1 MIFSLNTVHVIYI
14 KVIKKQFFVSF
25 IIFYEIKKWVNR
37 QKNDQFVK
45 KAKQLGY
52 INRAAFKLEEIE
64 QKYKIIEHSR
74 EILELGSS
82 PGGWT
87 QVILNYNSKTNI
99 TCFDLLDMK
108 MNNQRIAFYRE
119 DFLKFNFTNLKNKFD
134 LVLSDVAPNTT
145 GHQSTDHL
153 RISQLIYEVI
163 DRLEIILKKQGS
175 FIFKIWK
182 GEEEKEIIKMLKKI
196 FDKVEYFKPK
206 SSRQESSEI
215 FIISRGFRLHEE

>member
-1 MIFSLNTVHVIYI
+1 MKSKTWIY
-14 KVIKKQFFVSF
+14 
-25 IIFYEIKKWVNR
+25 R

-64 QKYKIIEHSR
+64 HKFKIIEKSK
-74 EILELGSS
+74 EVLELGAS

-87 QVILNYNSKTNI
+87 QVIINSNSFVNI
-99 TCFDLLDMK
+99 TCFDLLEMK
-108 MNNQRIAFYRE
+108 LKNKNITFFNE
-119 DFLKFNFTNLKNKFD
+119 DFLNYDFNNFKNKFD
-134 LVLSDVAPNTT
+134 LVLSDIAPNTT

-153 RISQLIYEVI
+153 KISQLIYEII
-163 DRLEIILKKQGS
+163 DTLKFILKVKGS

-182 GEEEKEIIKMLKKI
+182 GEEEKEIINKLKSM
-196 FDKVEYFKPK
+196 FNKVDYFKPK

-215 FIISRGFRLHEE
+215 FIISREFKINE

>member
-1 MIFSLNTVHVIYI
+1 MSYI
-14 KVIKKQFFVSF
+14 LKLLKNNFLFAILSF
-25 IIFYEIKKWVNR
+25 MKSKNWVNR
-37 QKNDQFVK
+37 QKNDQFVM
-45 KAKQLGY
+45 KAKQLVY

-108 MNNQRIAFYRE
+108 INNQSIAFYRE
-119 DFLKFNFTNLKNKFD
+119 DFLKYNFTNLKNKFD

-215 FIISRGFRLHEE
+215 FIISRGFRFHEE

>member
-1 MIFSLNTVHVIYI
+1 MSYI
-14 KVIKKQFFVSF
+14 LKLLKNNFLLTLLSF
-25 IIFYEIKKWVNR
+25 MKSKNWVNR

-64 QKYKIIEHSR
+64 QKYKIIENSR

-108 MNNQRIAFYRE
+108 INNQSVAFYRE
-119 DFLKFNFTNLKNKFD
+119 DFLKYNFTNLKNKFD

>member
-1 MIFSLNTVHVIYI
+1 MSYI
-14 KVIKKQFFVSF
+14 LKLLKNNFLLTLLSF
-25 IIFYEIKKWVNR
+25 MKSKNWVNR

-108 MNNQRIAFYRE
+108 MNNQRISFFKE
-119 DFLKFNFTNLKNKFD
+119 DFLKYNFTNLKKNFD

-175 FIFKIWK
+175 FLFKIWK

>member
-1 MIFSLNTVHVIYI
+1 MKSKN
-14 KVIKKQFFVSF
+14 
-25 IIFYEIKKWVNR
+25 WVNR

-87 QVILNYNSKTNI
+87 QVILNYNSNTNI

-108 MNNQRIAFYRE
+108 INNQSIAFYRE
-119 DFLKFNFTNLKNKFD
+119 DFLKYNFTNLKNKFD

>member
-1 MIFSLNTVHVIYI
+1 MKSKN
-14 KVIKKQFFVSF
+14 
-25 IIFYEIKKWVNR
+25 WVNR

-87 QVILNYNSKTNI
+87 QVILSYNPKTNI

-108 MNNQRIAFYRE
+108 INNQRIAFFKE
-119 DFLKFNFTNLKNKFD
+119 DFLKYNFTNFKNKFD

-182 GEEEKEIIKMLKKI
+182 GEEEKEIIKILKKK

-215 FIISRGFRLHEE
+215 FILSRGFRLNEE

>member
-1 MIFSLNTVHVIYI
+1 MKSKTWIY
-14 KVIKKQFFVSF
+14 
-25 IIFYEIKKWVNR
+25 R

-52 INRAAFKLEEIE
+52 VNRAAFKLVEIE
-64 QKYKIIEHSR
+64 EKYKIIENSK

-87 QVILNYNSKTNI
+87 QVILNYNPNANI

-108 MNNQRIAFYRE
+108 IINKDISFHNV
-119 DFLKFNFTNLKNKFD
+119 DFLKYDFSNHKRKFD
-134 LVLSDVAPNTT
+134 LLLSDVAPNTT

-153 RISQLIYEVI
+153 KISQLIYEI
-163 DRLEIILKKQGS
+163 INRLKIILKNNGS

-182 GEEEKEIIKMLKKI
+182 GEEEREIIKILKNI
-196 FDKVEYFKPK
+196 FNKVDYFKPK

-215 FIISRGFRLHEE
+215 FILSRGFRLNEE

>member
-1 MIFSLNTVHVIYI
+1 MLTLL
-14 KVIKKQFFVSF
+14 SF
-25 IIFYEIKKWVNR
+25 MKSKNWVNR

-163 DRLEIILKKQGS
+163 DRLEIILKNQGS

-182 GEEEKEIIKMLKKI
+182 GEEEKEIIKILKKT

-215 FIISRGFRLHEE
+215 FIISRGFRLNEG

>member
-1 MIFSLNTVHVIYI
+1 MSYI
-14 KVIKKQFFVSF
+14 LKLLKNNFLLTLLSF
-25 IIFYEIKKWVNR
+25 MKSKNWVNR

-64 QKYKIIEHSR
+64 QKYKIIEYSK

>member
-1 MIFSLNTVHVIYI
+1 MSYI
-14 KVIKKQFFVSF
+14 LKLLKNNFLLTLLSF
-25 IIFYEIKKWVNR
+25 MKSKNWVNR

-64 QKYKIIEHSR
+64 QKYKIIEQSR

>member
-1 MIFSLNTVHVIYI
+1 MSYI
-14 KVIKKQFFVSF
+14 LKLLKNNFLLTLLSF
-25 IIFYEIKKWVNR
+25 MKSKNWLNR

-64 QKYKIIEHSR
+64 QKYKIIENSK

-99 TCFDLLDMK
+99 TCIDLLDMK
-108 MNNQRIAFYRE
+108 INNQSIAFYRE
-119 DFLKFNFTNLKNKFD
+119 DFLKYNFTNLKNKFD

-163 DRLEIILKKQGS
+163 DRLEIILKYQGS

-182 GEEEKEIIKMLKKI
+182 GEEEKEIIKILKKI

-215 FIISRGFRLHEE
+215 FIISRGFRLYHE

>member
-1 MIFSLNTVHVIYI
+1 MKSKN
-14 KVIKKQFFVSF
+14 
-25 IIFYEIKKWVNR
+25 WVNR

-64 QKYKIIEHSR
+64 QKYKIIQNSKD
-74 EILELGSS
+74 ILELGSS

-87 QVILNYNSKTNI
+87 QVILNYNPKVNI
-99 TCFDLLDMK
+99 FCFDLLDMK
-108 MNNQRIAFYRE
+108 INNQRIAFFKE
-119 DFLKFNFTNLKNKFD
+119 DFLKYNFTNFKNKFD

>member
-1 MIFSLNTVHVIYI
+1 MTYI
-14 KVIKKQFFVSF
+14 LKLLKNNFLLALLSF
-25 IIFYEIKKWVNR
+25 MKSKNWVNR

-45 KAKQLGY
+45 KAKKLGY

-64 QKYKIIEHSR
+64 QKYKIIENSK

-87 QVILNYNSKTNI
+87 QVILNYNPNTNI

-108 MNNQRIAFYRE
+108 INNQCITFYRE
-119 DFLKFNFTNLKNKFD
+119 DFLKYNFINLKNKFD

-153 RISQLIYEVI
+153 RISQLVYEVI
-163 DRLEIILKKQGS
+163 DRLEIILKNQGS

-182 GEEEKEIIKMLKKI
+182 GEEEKEIMEILKKI
-196 FDKVEYFKPK
+196 FDKVQYFKPK

-215 FIISRGFRLHEE
+215 FIISRGFRLNEE

>member
-1 MIFSLNTVHVIYI
+1 MKSKN
-14 KVIKKQFFVSF
+14 
-25 IIFYEIKKWVNR
+25 WVNR

-64 QKYKIIEHSR
+64 QKYKIIENSK

-108 MNNQRIAFYRE
+108 INNQRISFFKE
-119 DFLKFNFTNLKNKFD
+119 DFLRYNFTNLKNKFD

-215 FIISRGFRLHEE
+215 FIISRGFRLNEE

>member
-1 MIFSLNTVHVIYI
+1 MKSKN
-14 KVIKKQFFVSF
+14 
-25 IIFYEIKKWVNR
+25 WVNR
-37 QKNDQFVK
+37 QKNDQYVK

-52 INRAAFKLEEIE
+52 KNRAAFKLEEIE

-87 QVILNYNSKTNI
+87 QVILNYNLKTNI
-99 TCFDLLDMK
+99 TCFDLLNMK
-108 MNNQRIAFYRE
+108 INNQRIVFFKE
-119 DFLKFNFTNLKNKFD
+119 DFLKYNFTNLKNKFD

>member
-1 MIFSLNTVHVIYI
+1 MSYI
-14 KVIKKQFFVSF
+14 LKLLKNNFLLTLLSF
-25 IIFYEIKKWVNR
+25 MKSKNWVNR

-52 INRAAFKLEEIE
+52 INRASFKLEEIE
-64 QKYKIIEHSR
+64 QKYKIIVNSK
-74 EILELGSS
+74 EILEIGSS

-87 QVILNYNSKTNI
+87 QVILNYNRKTNV

-108 MNNQRIAFYRE
+108 INNQRIAFFRE
-119 DFLKFNFTNLKNKFD
+119 DFLKYNFTNLKNKFD

-153 RISQLIYEVI
+153 RISQLIYEII
-163 DRLEIILKKQGS
+163 DKLEIILKNQGS

-182 GEEEKEIIKMLKKI
+182 GDEEKEIIKMLKKI

-215 FIISRGFRLHEE
+215 FIISRGFRLNEE

>member
-1 MIFSLNTVHVIYI
+1 MTYI
-14 KVIKKQFFVSF
+14 LKLLKNNFLLTLLSF
-25 IIFYEIKKWVNR
+25 MKSKNWVNR

-108 MNNQRIAFYRE
+108 INNQSIAFYRE
-119 DFLKFNFTNLKNKFD
+119 DFLKYNFTNLKNKFD

>member
-1 MIFSLNTVHVIYI
+1 MSNFLI
-14 KVIKKQFFVSF
+14 SF
-25 IIFYEIKKWVNR
+25 GM
-37 QKNDQFVK
+37 
-45 KAKQLGY
+45 A
-52 INRAAFKLEEIE
+52 EEYSFE
-64 QKYKIIEHSR
+64 
-74 EILELGSS
+74 
-82 PGGWT
+82 
-87 QVILNYNSKTNI
+87 
-99 TCFDLLDMK
+99 
-108 MNNQRIAFYRE
+108 E

-163 DRLEIILKKQGS
+163 DILEIILKKQGS

>member
-1 MIFSLNTVHVIYI
+1 MSYI
-14 KVIKKQFFVSF
+14 LKLLKNNFLLTLLSF
-25 IIFYEIKKWVNR
+25 MKSKNWVNR

-108 MNNQRIAFYRE
+108 INNQRIAFYRE

-175 FIFKIWK
+175 FLFKIWK

-215 FIISRGFRLHEE
+215 FIISKGFRLHEE

>member
-1 MIFSLNTVHVIYI
+1 MSYI
-14 KVIKKQFFVSF
+14 LKLLKNNFLLTLLSF
-25 IIFYEIKKWVNR
+25 MKSKNWVNR

-108 MNNQRIAFYRE
+108 INNQRIAFYRE

-182 GEEEKEIIKMLKKI
+182 GEEEKEIIKILKKI

>member
-1 MIFSLNTVHVIYI
+1 MKSKN
-14 KVIKKQFFVSF
+14 
-25 IIFYEIKKWVNR
+25 WVNR

-82 PGGWT
+82 PGGWS
-87 QVILNYNSKTNI
+87 QVILNYNLKTNI

-108 MNNQRIAFYRE
+108 INNQRISFFQE
-119 DFLKFNFTNLKNKFD
+119 DFLKYNFTILKNKFD
-134 LVLSDVAPNTT
+134 LVLSDIAPNTT

-182 GEEEKEIIKMLKKI
+182 GEEEKEIIKMLKNI

>member
-1 MIFSLNTVHVIYI
+1 MSYI
-14 KVIKKQFFVSF
+14 LKLLKNNFLLTLLSF
-25 IIFYEIKKWVNR
+25 MKSKNWVNR

-87 QVILNYNSKTNI
+87 QVILNYNSKSNI

-108 MNNQRIAFYRE
+108 INNQCISFFKD
-119 DFLKFNFTNLKNKFD
+119 DFLKYNFTNLKNKFD